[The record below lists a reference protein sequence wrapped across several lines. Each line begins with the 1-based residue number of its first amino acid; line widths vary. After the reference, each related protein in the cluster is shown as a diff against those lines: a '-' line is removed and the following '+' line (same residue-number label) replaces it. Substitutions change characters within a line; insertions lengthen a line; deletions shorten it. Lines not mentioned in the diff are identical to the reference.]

1 MFEYYIS
8 KLLKKLHLRCIK
20 NSKIDKTSAVGAE
33 SNIVDSTIG
42 KHSFCGYNCIV
53 LSTDIGMFCSIGSN
67 CEIGGANHT
76 VDWVS
81 TSPVFN
87 INKDQINKKY
97 SKHNF
102 NPIEK
107 RVKIGNDVWLGS
119 KVIIKSGVK
128 IGNGA
133 IVGAGSVVTK
143 NIPDYEIWAGN
154 PAKFIRKRFDDQII
168 EKLLYVKWWN
178 FDEEKLLK
186 LSKNSNDVQKF
197 LKDVDNLERKQK

>member
-20 NSKIDKTSAVGAE
+20 NSKIDKTSSVGAE
-33 SNIVDSTIG
+33 SSVIDSTIG
-42 KHSFCGYNCIV
+42 KHSFCGYNCMI

-76 VDWVS
+76 IDWLS

-107 RVKIGNDVWLGS
+107 RVGIGNDVWLGS

-154 PAKFIRKRFDDQII
+154 PAKFIRKRFDDEII
-168 EKLLYVKWWN
+168 DKLLHVKWWN
-178 FDEEKLLK
+178 FDEEKLIK

-197 LKDVDNLERKQK
+197 LKELDNLEGK